1 MNKLCSLFKKKR
13 VIPKK
18 PSTKKI
24 HPFKNNKRKI
34 IDVQRKIQRKK
45 SNLQIRTGQNLKII
59 PIDYKGN
66 FKNINI

>member
-24 HPFKNNKRKI
+24 HPFKNNKRQI
-34 IDVQRKIQRKK
+34 IDVQRKK
-45 SNLQIRTGQNLKII
+45 SNLQIRTGKNLKII

>member
-1 MNKLCSLFKKKR
+1 MNKLCSMFKKDK

-18 PSTKKI
+18 PNTKKI

-34 IDVQRKIQRKK
+34 IDVQRKILRKK
-45 SNLQIRTGQNLKII
+45 SKLQIRTGKNLQII
-59 PIDYKGN
+59 PVDYKGN